1 MRTAF
6 ALLVGFVFLALAIY
20 FLEFNKISGSEFVA
34 LIALGILTSIFV
46 KYGDKIESF
55 SLAGNAVNLI
65 SENRRAESNINQMA
79 EISSAIAES
88 LTISLPGIYDDHT
101 ELGYR
106 NGVDFVHRYRL
117 FNKLQTKSPFPHEK
131 VELAVRHYLHD
142 TSIGIRYRAMY
153 GDMPDIP
160 SPSQLLNNFPSDT
173 QRSQLSESRYFKYYD
188 SEIYPIFIESRAR
201 RQKEDN

>member
-34 LIALGILTSIFV
+34 LVALGILTSIFV

-88 LTISLPGIYDDHT
+88 LTISLPGIYDDHR

-106 NGVDFVHRYRL
+106 NGVDFVNRYRL
-117 FNKLQTKSPFPHEK
+117 FNKLKTKSPFPHEK

-173 QRSQLSESRYFKYYD
+173 QRSQLSESSYFKYYD

-201 RQKEDN
+201 KQKEDN